1 MKNIQSPRYNNGRYK
16 KIEYF
21 LKGFRA
27 PFFKL
32 LHLNSNHKFNCP
44 ICNYHGAF
52 MRKNNRRHAKCPKCG
67 ELERVRLAYL
77 TLLSI
82 YSKQKASQ
90 VEVLHISPENS
101 LRKYFIKNYKSYT
114 SADLHRQDVDY
125 QFDVQDIPFPN
136 ESFDLVFASHVLEY
150 PENDKKA
157 IGEIRRVLRKNGIA
171 ILPVP
176 IIHKKTKDLQKR
188 DPINRM
194 MHEPGL
200 DFFERYK
207 EHFESVDIYDS
218 KSFDDSFNLKEYE
231 THNLLPV
238 CKT

>member
-1 MKNIQSPRYNNGRYK
+1 
-16 KIEYF
+16 
-21 LKGFRA
+21 
-27 PFFKL
+27 
-32 LHLNSNHKFNCP
+32 
-44 ICNYHGAF
+44 
-52 MRKNNRRHAKCPKCG
+52 
-67 ELERVRLAYL
+67 VRLAYL

-171 ILPVP
+171 MLPVP
-176 IIHKKTKDLQKR
+176 IIHNKTKDLQKR